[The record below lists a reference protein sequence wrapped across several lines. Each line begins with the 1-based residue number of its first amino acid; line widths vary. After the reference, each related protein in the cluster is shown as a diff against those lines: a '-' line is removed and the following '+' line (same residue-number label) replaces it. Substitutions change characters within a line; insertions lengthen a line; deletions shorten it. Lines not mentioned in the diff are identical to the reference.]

1 MSSITSIYAAL
12 AAVTVTTTSGKTPTV
27 YDLDE
32 LPESISTAI
41 LPARLLIPVGSNP
54 GEGRMAEFYAIGTQM
69 TVNWQVSDLMLWQ
82 ASEQGRGLQ
91 EFAPELVDYCGKYL
105 DAMRAFRCP
114 VSDTALTSLDMIPG
128 IYEWPVSSGNFY
140 SGVLCQLTI
149 QEHVYA

>member
-69 TVNWQVSDLMLWQ
+69 TVNWQVNDLMLWQ

-128 IYEWPVSSGNFY
+128 IYEWPVSSGSFY

>member
-69 TVNWQVSDLMLWQ
+69 TVNWQVNDLMLWQ

-128 IYEWPVSSGNFY
+128 I
-140 SGVLCQLTI
+140 
-149 QEHVYA
+149 

>member
-1 MSSITSIYAAL
+1 
-12 AAVTVTTTSGKTPTV
+12 
-27 YDLDE
+27 
-32 LPESISTAI
+32 
-41 LPARLLIPVGSNP
+41 
-54 GEGRMAEFYAIGTQM
+54 
-69 TVNWQVSDLMLWQ
+69 MLWQ